1 MRRACAAVVVALCI
15 AASGCG
21 SSGDSTVAPVACT
34 IGTQGYLSSLRAAPG
49 EVLLGKQTPISECL
63 VANQSAGDLAAVG
76 QKLVAAATELS
87 EQSRRDPG
95 GDATVQLGYLV
106 GAAEQGSETT
116 GGIHQDLVRRLESA
130 ANFSPS
136 RSGRPAAFEAA
147 YVKGYAAGQE
157 TG

>member
-1 MRRACAAVVVALCI
+1 VRRACAAVVAVLFV

-21 SSGDSTVAPVACT
+21 SSGDSTVAPIACT

-63 VANQSAGDLAAVG
+63 VENQGAGDLAAVG
-76 QKLVAAATELS
+76 QKLVAAASELNK
-87 EQSRRDPG
+87 QSLRDPG
-95 GDATVQLGYLV
+95 GPATVQLGYLV
-106 GAAEQGSETT
+106 GAIEQGSATT

-130 ANFSPS
+130 ANFNP
-136 RSGRPAAFEAA
+136 GRGGTPAAFESA
-147 YVKGYAAGQE
+147 YDKGYAAGQE